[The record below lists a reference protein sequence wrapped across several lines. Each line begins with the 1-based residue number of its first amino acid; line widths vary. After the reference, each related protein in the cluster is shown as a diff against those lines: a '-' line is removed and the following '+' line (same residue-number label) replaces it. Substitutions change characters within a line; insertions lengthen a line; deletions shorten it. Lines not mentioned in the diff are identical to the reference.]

1 MPLPLYKLSA
11 ASAVIRFSPWLL
23 DSIGRRP
30 SALPRHALLCL
41 RALAVAFAV
50 AVLLFDPAPAHAQLP
65 QGWTLQDEAGRSW
78 SLTLFEQADPV
89 FPGGLRLRFT
99 ARSGSKPPR
108 LRDGLGAAWELASRS
123 DSWLPRHVGSPAG
136 FGLGISRGDQ
146 RGERGVRS
154 LGRLSTNTV
163 IAVSTITR
171 AVTPRMAAV

>member
-50 AVLLFDPAPAHAQLP
+50 AVLLFDPGPAHAQLP
-65 QGWTLQDEAGRSW
+65 QGWTLQDQAGRSW
-78 SLTLFEQADPV
+78 SLTLFEQADPA

-99 ARSGSKPPR
+99 DRSGRMRLDHHRRGCAMAWVLPGSWPAAAIRGCRATWGRPR
-108 LRDGLGAAWELASRS
+108 GSAWGSQGVISAGSAAS
-123 DSWLPRHVGSPAG
+123 
-136 FGLGISRGDQ
+136 
-146 RGERGVRS
+146 
-154 LGRLSTNTV
+154 GR
-163 IAVSTITR
+163 
-171 AVTPRMAAV
+171 